1 MCVVQ
6 CGHSPATEA
15 GLFDGEGLEVGLE
28 TGLGLATR
36 APTGV
41 GDSGGGAATER
52 APAGDAFTGLADAS
66 SGEGGDRGAGGGG
79 GGGGG
84 EAGADREAEGGEIDA
99 VAVAEGELAFGKVAG
114 EAAAIR
120 A

>member
-1 MCVVQ
+1 VR

-15 GLFDGEGLEVGLE
+15 GLFGGEALEEGLE

-36 APTGV
+36 VPTGV

-52 APAGDAFTGLADAS
+52 TPAGDAFTGLADAN
-66 SGEGGDRGAGGGG
+66 SGEGGDRGTGGGG
-79 GGGGG
+79 GGGD
-84 EAGADREAEGGEIDA
+84 DREEEGGEINA

>member
-1 MCVVQ
+1 VR

-15 GLFDGEGLEVGLE
+15 GLFGGEALEEGLE

-36 APTGV
+36 VPTGV
-41 GDSGGGAATER
+41 GDIGGGAATER
-52 APAGDAFTGLADAS
+52 TPAGDACTGLADAS

-84 EAGADREAEGGEIDA
+84 GRDDREEEGGGIDA